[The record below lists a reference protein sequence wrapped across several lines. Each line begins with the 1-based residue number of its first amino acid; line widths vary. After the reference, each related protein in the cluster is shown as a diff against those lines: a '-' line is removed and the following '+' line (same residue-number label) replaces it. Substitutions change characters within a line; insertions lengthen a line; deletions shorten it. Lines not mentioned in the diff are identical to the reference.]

1 MRPSDSPRL
10 RLASLILATAG
21 CLVAPFTFQVTVN
34 PNETEV
40 IRGQTFEISVT
51 VAVEGITFNE
61 ADLRF
66 VGEVP
71 GPLTLEPL
79 NPGSFVCTTN
89 KITYLGSNEGLQS
102 LTCDYVVEVP
112 ANYPPA
118 VYQMRVEATLGDG
131 SVDVSPPFTLAVLT
145 G

>member
-71 GPLTLEPL
+71 GPSLSSPLTPVASCVRRTRSLIWAATK
-79 NPGSFVCTTN
+79 GS
-89 KITYLGSNEGLQS
+89 S
-102 LTCDYVVEVP
+102 L
-112 ANYPPA
+112 
-118 VYQMRVEATLGDG
+118 
-131 SVDVSPPFTLAVLT
+131 
-145 G
+145 